1 MSNKKRMD
9 MEINFIYNSN
19 ALQEREA
26 LGYIKSLGN
35 HKINE
40 TDVYNNALTERMLAD
55 IARELNVMVSDLL
68 DPENDKYKDEL
79 KDADFEDN
87 DILKMICEDFSLL
100 RTPIMLFKEGAKF
113 VKSPYD
119 TNSIDM
125 ALEDIQSTMANSDE
139 K

>member
-1 MSNKKRMD
+1 

-19 ALQEREA
+19 SLQEREA
-26 LGYIKSLGN
+26 LGYVKSLGN
-35 HKINE
+35 HVVKE
-40 TDVYNNALTERMLAD
+40 TDIYNDSLTERMLAD
-55 IARELNVMVSDLL
+55 IARKLDIKVSDLF

-79 KDADFEDN
+79 KNADFEAN
-87 DILKMICEDFSLL
+87 DVLKMISEDLSLL
-100 RTPIMLFKEGAKF
+100 RTPIMVYKHGAKF

-125 ALEDIQSTMANSDE
+125 TIEDIQSEMANADE